1 MDFTPD
7 TMSGMTRLNLRDA
20 PDTDIGQA
28 DESQRTTQVLQI
40 ELARDL
46 VREMQQHAKSSKGIQ
61 LSFGKTP
68 VSLFRKVSVQFG
80 VLTLLP

>member
-1 MDFTPD
+1 MANTID
-7 TMSGMTRLNLRDA
+7 TSSGIAATRLNLRDA
-20 PDTDIGQA
+20 PDTFIGGPE
-28 DESQRTTQVLQI
+28 ESTKAVQIMQI

-68 VSLFRKVSVQFG
+68 VSLPPAPLSWMSC
-80 VLTLLP
+80 